1 MFKKPTDREFTHD
14 VPVLVPADDG
24 HEEHKLR
31 TRFRAK
37 TRAQQAAFDLTT
49 EESVDAWLRE
59 IVVAFEDVVDD
70 AGEPVPMSDAL
81 LEEFI
86 GTPCIRWALLTYY
99 PETLAKTRLGN

>member
-37 TRAQQAAFDLTT
+37 SRAQQAAFDLTT
-49 EESVDAWLRE
+49 EEGVDVWLRE

-70 AGEPVPMSDAL
+70 AGKVDSGLNAGVSTSDDGHLFAC
-81 LEEFI
+81 E
-86 GTPCIRWALLTYY
+86 
-99 PETLAKTRLGN
+99 